1 MNAHSWRESLS
12 IALSSFLKT
21 VSFAV
26 SPSLIVTV
34 YKSTLRNVFRYVSR
48 FLMSVISLAFLTG
61 LVLTGLALLDLCI
74 FHLTNTAAIVGI
86 SIVIIVFAGL
96 LTAVVIYTLT
106 NISIGERN
114 REIATLMVLG
124 YSDKEVT
131 GYIYREIY
139 INSLIGALFGYPV
152 GALLSWLLYSLIGS
166 GVVGGISWFMW
177 LAAPVVILLFTFL
190 VTLLLKRKILSVDMN
205 DSLKAVE

>member
-1 MNAHSWRESLS
+1 M
-12 IALSSFLKT
+12 
-21 VSFAV
+21 
-26 SPSLIVTV
+26 IVTV